1 MRLNPWPFAW
11 MRVMQGAIVMGL
23 SMVCGMEVPEVLLIK
38 LTTANCKVPEFLT
51 LLAMDDGTISIFTLN
66 VITVL

>member
-1 MRLNPWPFAW
+1 
-11 MRVMQGAIVMGL
+11 MGL

-51 LLAMDDGTISIFTLN
+51 KLAMDVGTISIFTLN